1 MILRNVLK
9 WPQFPVSM
17 LGPTRNKTDPEIMSE
32 VVDTD
37 VFQIG
42 PRPDDGHGISLLHYA
57 DLARISR

>member
-1 MILRNVLK
+1 M
-9 WPQFPVSM
+9 
-17 LGPTRNKTDPEIMSE
+17 TE

-42 PRPDDGHGISLLHYA
+42 PRPDDGHGISLLHYT